1 MAESASYQLLRL
13 AVTEQAAETAED
25 LLLFNGALSCSL
37 TDAAD
42 TPLLEPEPGQTPLW
56 PELVITG
63 MFDRTVDL
71 QPLAATLGSTLGQQ
85 LHSIEVSPLQDQQWE
100 RVWMRDFAP
109 TQVSEKLWIVPSFA
123 EPPDP
128 AALNLTI
135 DPGLAFG
142 SGTHA
147 TTMLCLQWL
156 AGQDLQN
163 KTILDYGCGSG
174 ILAIAAA
181 MLGARKVVAL
191 DIDPQACLAT
201 LDNAERNGVARQIS
215 VLEGEGDA
223 GCDYDVVV
231 ANILLTPLL
240 ERVERFAEM
249 LRPGG
254 MLALS
259 GVLGEQAT
267 QLRTVY
273 DVRFSQSEIVRLDD
287 WLLYSAMR

>member
-1 MAESASYQLLRL
+1 MGDSSGYQLLRL
-13 AVTEQAAETAED
+13 AVSEPAAQTAED
-25 LLLFNGALSCSL
+25 LLLFHGALSCSL

-63 MFDRTVDL
+63 MFETTVDL
-71 QPLAATLGSTLGQQ
+71 QPLSARLGSTLGQQ
-85 LHSIEVSPLQDQQWE
+85 LHSIEVSSLQDQQWE

-109 TQVSEKLWIVPSFA
+109 TRINEQLWVVPSFA

-128 AALNLTI
+128 SALNLII

-156 AGQDLQN
+156 AGQNLHD
-163 KTILDYGCGSG
+163 KSVLDYGCGSG

-181 MLGARKVVAL
+181 MLGAREVAAL
-191 DIDPQACLAT
+191 DIDPQACIAT
-201 LDNAERNGVARQIS
+201 LDNAQRNGVAERVS
-215 VLEGEGDA
+215 VIEGEADSGS
-223 GCDYDVVV
+223 DYDVIV

-240 ERVERFAEM
+240 ERAERFAGM
-249 LRPGG
+249 MQQGG
-254 MLALS
+254 LLALS

-273 DVRFSQSEIVRLDD
+273 DARFSQSEIVLRDD
-287 WLLYSAMR
+287 WLLYSAIR